1 MFALVEKDSS
11 GGSARSPAG
20 SVLEGCQSRNS
31 IIKLEKVN
39 KISKFR

>member
-1 MFALVEKDSS
+1 MFALVEIDSS
-11 GGSARSPAG
+11 GGSDRFPVE

-39 KISKFR
+39 KLSKFR